1 MLKKYSLFMVF
12 TLLWWVGLSLPQ
24 AAVAAKAN
32 VAKSVHKSVKSL
44 EVLAIRFGVHEDKR
58 RAVIELS
65 DPAAFQSFVMS
76 SPSRIVID
84 ISKFSWGHIAIGK
97 DKTALIRDVRLGE
110 IAKDKS
116 RIVIET
122 AQDVAILSSFSIPAK
137 GADPFK
143 IVADFRVVSGAE
155 HQNTVKI
162 SAALPPQTL
171 GSPPQTLGTI
181 TIPGRK
187 PSFPDLPVPGN
198 RPNPA
203 QSSTQGST
211 QSPALSFTDNPRQN
225 ASQNLKESPK
235 QEAKIRLEK
244 PLIIIDPG
252 HGGQDPGAI
261 GANGMYEKTI
271 VLAVGLEL
279 KRQLEASGRYR
290 VKMTRDSDVFIPLG
304 GRVKYARR
312 QKGDLFIS
320 LHADS
325 IRNANVTGASVYTLS
340 DTASDKETAKLAE
353 RENKSDLIAGVDL
366 SNQEEDVAGILIDLA
381 ARDTMNQ
388 SRFLARTV
396 LNTFDANGVKV
407 IDKSQKSAGFAV
419 LKAMDIP
426 SVLIEMGYLTNM
438 NEVQKLSSPRH
449 RQLIAANIMRSVDYF
464 FQKTSP

>member
-1 MLKKYSLFMVF
+1 MVF
-12 TLLWWVGLSLPQ
+12 TLLWWGGLSLPQ
-24 AAVAAKAN
+24 TAVAAKAN
-32 VAKSVHKSVKSL
+32 VAKTVKSL
-44 EVLAIRFGVHEDKR
+44 EVQAIRFGVHEDKR

-65 DPAAFQSFVMS
+65 SPIAFQSFVMG
-76 SPSRIVID
+76 SPPRIVID
-84 ISKFSWGHIAIGK
+84 TAKFSWGHVAIGT

-122 AQDVAILSSFSIPAK
+122 AQDIEILSSFSIPAK
-137 GADPFK
+137 AADPFK
-143 IVADFRVVSGAE
+143 IVIDFRVASGTKQ
-155 HQNTVKI
+155 QNMVKN
-162 SAALPPQTL
+162 SAAPPHQTLAPQTLAPQTL
-171 GSPPQTLGTI
+171 GSPPQNLGTI

-187 PSFPDLPVPGN
+187 PGFPDLPVPGN
-198 RPNPA
+198 
-203 QSSTQGST
+203 SSGST
-211 QSPALSFTDNPRQN
+211 QSLRG
-225 ASQNLKESPK
+225 ASKLDVPQSDAPK

-325 IRNANVTGASVYTLS
+325 IRNASVTGASVYTLS